1 MTRLGQ
7 IFNKN
12 TLVNCGDLLT
22 VLYPSMCPPLLAI
35 TMWALTGAFF
45 YSLKVCRIVADHQR
59 EHAPQIEARRQ
70 ELARIQ

>member
-1 MTRLGQ
+1 MTRLRQ

-35 TMWALTGAFF
+35 TMWALTLTSKRALRTMAGSRAAT
-45 YSLKVCRIVADHQR
+45 SLLMLASSC
-59 EHAPQIEARRQ
+59 ARLLGLG
-70 ELARIQ
+70 E